1 MTSFLCGSPGIHFI
15 LMDSVFFVGFP
26 FAEVLLNRRN
36 SPGAEWVRGFRALS
50 DFRVR
55 GTREAGERWWGLA
68 GPQQCSGGKGGRL
81 LSDTWG
87 VRGRA
92 RKRGAGG
99 GGA

>member
-1 MTSFLCGSPGIHFI
+1 
-15 LMDSVFFVGFP
+15 MDSWIP
-26 FAEVLLNRRN
+26 RT
-36 SPGAEWVRGFRALS
+36 PTLS

-99 GGA
+99 GALDKYLHGGKLADYLPTYLPTYLTNE